1 MKAIS
6 TSDRY
11 PREPA
16 QEYRAENVFG
26 KMHSAKN
33 SRQHGL
39 SVPVFSDPELVRGVS
54 ELVVAIVG
62 KTQDEKRLL
71 LARRVAEAQIDLVR
85 IQRARRALGLQTGTA
100 ADALAEAVA
109 RDAALDRYERRA
121 RSRRTAAIRAFDLF
135 VHLSR
140 DRTDGRK

>member
-1 MKAIS
+1 MKASRRLTDTRVNPRRS
-6 TSDRY
+6 TG
-11 PREPA
+11 PKTLL
-16 QEYRAENVFG
+16 G
-26 KMHSAKN
+26 KMRSAKN

-39 SVPVFSDPELVRGVS
+39 SVPVFFDPELVRGVS

-100 ADALAEAVA
+100 AD
-109 RDAALDRYERRA
+109 
-121 RSRRTAAIRAFDLF
+121 
-135 VHLSR
+135 
-140 DRTDGRK
+140 